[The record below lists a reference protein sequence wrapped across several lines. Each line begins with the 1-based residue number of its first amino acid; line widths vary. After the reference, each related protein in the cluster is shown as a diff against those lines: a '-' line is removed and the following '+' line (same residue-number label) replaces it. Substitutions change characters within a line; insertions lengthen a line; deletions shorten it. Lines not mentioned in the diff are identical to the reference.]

1 MLSLVKLTVTI
12 LSVVYA
18 EHPID
23 MLCCIILSV
32 FMLVVVMLN
41 VIMLGHFW
49 RMSIMLS
56 FMFFYVFRL

>member
-1 MLSLVKLTVTI
+1 MLIVVMLRVVFSPMLSLVKLTVTI

-32 FMLVVVMLN
+32 FMLVVAMLN

-49 RMSIMLS
+49 
-56 FMFFYVFRL
+56 